1 MGIGKINKVKVDLC
15 SYPPYMFLAPR
26 KFGKTTWW
34 NNLVPYAWGDETK
47 GLLIAFED
55 GYLALDG
62 LQYEPVRDWNSD
74 YDDDTGLRGFVQI
87 VDDIV
92 ENNSEYG
99 LKGVCIDTLDKMIDV
114 ATKEVL
120 RQHKKEKGTT
130 CKTLNEA
137 FSGYGRGKERLK
149 NICNEQIQRLRD
161 AGIAVFFLCH
171 TKNKERSDMISGE
184 KYEQITNNLNDDIYT
199 NFADD
204 AQIVMV
210 GAFDRE
216 INSGKILNEER
227 VIYLRGTATV
237 DAGGRFDNL
246 PDKISLDVSEFM
258 EAFENAVK
266 GAIKTGKTDDKTMTK
281 MKKEE
286 IEDITKKAEIAK
298 KKDIE
303 KSNDDSDDRS
313 DLLQELNK
321 KFMAASKDAQGKAKD
336 LLKSKGY
343 KKFSDPELSFD
354 DLNEIINLLA

>member
-34 NNLVPYAWGDETK
+34 NNLVPYVWGDETK

-62 LQYEPVRDWNSD
+62 LQYEPVRAWNEPL
-74 YDDDTGLRGFVQI
+74 DDETGLRGFVQI
-87 VDDIV
+87 IDDIV
-92 ENNSEYG
+92 ENNAEYG
-99 LKGVCIDTLDKMIDV
+99 LKGVCIDTLDAMIDV

-120 RQHKKEKGTT
+120 RQHKKEKGTV

-137 FSGYGRGKERLK
+137 FSGYGRGKERLR

-171 TKNKERSDMISGE
+171 TKSKERSDMLSGE

-204 AQIVMV
+204 AQMVMV

-216 INSGKILNEER
+216 INSGKILSEDR

-237 DAGGRFDNL
+237 DAGSRFTDL
-246 PDKISLDVSEFM
+246 PDKISLDVADFM
-258 EAFENAVK
+258 AAFEQGVK
-266 GAIKTGKTDDKTMTK
+266 GSIKKGSSDDKTIAK

-286 IEDITKKAEIAK
+286 ESQLKKNAEIAK
-298 KKDIE
+298 KKDAE
-303 KSNDDSDDRS
+303 NKNNDDDERTAYMNILSANYS
-313 DLLQELNK
+313 
-321 KFMAASKDAQGKAKD
+321 SAKD
-336 LLKSKGY
+336 DV
-343 KKFSDPELSFD
+343 KKKVKAILANNNCAKLSDPNLPISALKEMVELF
-354 DLNEIINLLA
+354 N